1 MELWNN
7 LSVPRLLV
15 LLAAVCFGTTGTAQA
30 LGPAEASPLSV
41 GALRLLLGG
50 ALLVAL
56 AHLGGHPIGFRG
68 FTGLRPRVAVV
79 AGAIGVAAYQPLF
92 FAGVR
97 GTGVAVGT
105 LVALGS
111 APVLT
116 GALAMALGI
125 RPTRRWAAA
134 TVLAVA
140 GVACLALAGGR
151 GDVRLGGV
159 LAALGAGASYAV
171 YTLAAKRL
179 LDGLHPADTVMAV
192 LFAGGAVL
200 LLPLLVIVDLGW
212 VATGPGLLTVVWL
225 GVVPTALA
233 YWLFARGLR
242 RLPAAEV
249 ATLTLAEPVTAAL
262 LGVAVLGEPVPIG
275 LVLGGALVVASLV
288 VLTGARPRR
297 RQLELV
303 EAAP

>member
-1 MELWNN
+1 VELWNN

-30 LGPAEASPLSV
+30 LGAAEASPLSV

-56 AHLGGHPIGFRG
+56 AQLGGHPIGFRG

-262 LGVAVLGEPVPIG
+262 LGVAVLGEPVSIG

>member
-1 MELWNN
+1 M
-7 LSVPRLLV
+7 PRLLV
-15 LLAAVCFGTTGTAQA
+15 LLAAICFGTTGTAQA
-30 LGPAEASPLSV
+30 LGPAAASPVAV
-41 GALRLLLGG
+41 GALRLVVGG
-50 ALLVAL
+50 ALLLGL
-56 AHLGGHPIGFRG
+56 ARLGGHRL
-68 FTGLRPRVAVV
+68 TLLRPRAAVL
-79 AGAIGVAAYQPLF
+79 AGAVGVAAYQPLF

-116 GALAMALGI
+116 GALAAVLGV
-125 RPTRRWAAA
+125 RPTRRWAVA
-134 TVLAVA
+134 TVVACA
-140 GVACLALAGGR
+140 GVACLALGG
-151 GDVRLGGV
+151 GPGEVRLGGV

-179 LDGLHPADTVMAV
+179 LDGLHPADAVMAA

-200 LLPLLVIVDLGW
+200 LAPLLLLVDLGW
-212 VATGPGLLTVVWL
+212 LASPSGVAMALWL

-242 RLPAAEV
+242 RLAAAEV

-262 LGVAVLGEPVPIG
+262 LGVAVLGEPVTAG
-275 LVLGGALVVASLV
+275 LAAGAVLVVASLA
-288 VLTGARPRR
+288 VLTGGPRPARQVVEVPAPRMVDR
-297 RQLELV
+297 
-303 EAAP
+303 